1 MKTLLLL
8 IFSLTLSAAL
18 RAQEL
23 VVDPVTSGSMLA
35 NSAIINSQ
43 LNTTNNKLTAIQT
56 AQLAVTGQ
64 LTIVNDMQNKIY
76 KGLSQV
82 AAVVNNLYSI
92 KDIAESG
99 SDIVSDVEQAVKIA
113 RSDPALLLF
122 AQKGAQDFEQRAVA
136 MATDVSAYVLKGGS
150 DNLMDSAERGK
161 LLNHIVTEMHVLRG
175 IAYGMQRA
183 MYWAQLRGLWA
194 SLNPWSTWQN
204 EDVRIANDVIS
215 QAKYLHQ

>member
-1 MKTLLLL
+1 MKTFLLL
-8 IFSLTLSAAL
+8 ISGLLLSGVL
-18 RAQEL
+18 HAQEL
-23 VVDPVTSGSMLA
+23 VVDPVTSGAMLA

-43 LNTTNNKLTAIQT
+43 LTNTNNKLTAIQT

-64 LTIVNDMQNKIY
+64 LTVVNDMQNKIY

-82 AAVVNNLYSI
+82 ASVINNLYSI

-113 RSDPALLLF
+113 RSNPVLLLF

-136 MATDVSAYVLKGGS
+136 LATDVSAYVLKGGN
-150 DNLMDSAERGK
+150 DNLMDSSERGK

-183 MYWAQLRGLWA
+183 MYWAQLRGIWA

-215 QAKYLHQ
+215 EAKYLHP

>member
-150 DNLMDSAERGK
+150 DNPMDSAERGK

>member
-1 MKTLLLL
+1 MKYLLLFA
-8 IFSLTLSAAL
+8 FSLMLSVYAK
-18 RAQEL
+18 AQEL
-23 VVDPVTSGSMLA
+23 VVDPVTSGAMLA

-64 LTIVNDMQNKIY
+64 LTIVNDLQNKIY

-82 AAVVNNLYSI
+82 AAVINNLYSI
-92 KDIAESG
+92 KDIAETG
-99 SDIVSDVEQAVKIA
+99 SDIVSDVELAVKTA

-136 MATDVSAYVLKGGS
+136 LATDVSAYVLKGGS
-150 DNLMDSAERGK
+150 DNLMDSSERGK
-161 LLNHIVTEMHVLRG
+161 LLNHIVTELHVLRG

-183 MYWAQLRGLWA
+183 MYWAQLRGIWA
-194 SLNPWSTWQN
+194 SLNPWATWQN

-215 QAKYLHQ
+215 QAKYLHP